1 MADIEL
7 VEKLCLVISEQAQ
20 LIKEQN
26 ELIEQSDV
34 INEETK
40 SELRIRV
47 EKRIEEWIK

>member
-1 MADIEL
+1 MANIEL
-7 VEKLCLVISEQAQ
+7 VEKLCAVISEQAQ

-40 SELRIRV
+40 SELKARV